1 MAGIFENYRC
11 EHHPDTGTRLGLA
24 KAYLKGEVNADLA
37 QRVLRRR
44 DRDMWLEAE
53 SSTLA
58 GVLIEPLVKACPR
71 KKFILTIRDP
81 YSWVDSWIDHNIN
94 LPPTKAS
101 GFAELDKIRLRVDD
115 FPPTKHDS
123 PLIQRGLPS
132 LACYFQLW
140 GNHNSRVLQAVPEE
154 RLLVVRTQEIAA
166 RIPEMAAWVGAPPET
181 LRSDRAWLFVA
192 PTKHRV
198 LATLD
203 AAYVQDTA
211 ERFCGTLMRR
221 YFSDTFFP
229 EAG

>member
-1 MAGIFENYRC
+1 MAGIFESYRC

-24 KAYLKGEVNADLA
+24 KAYLKEEADGDLA
-37 QRVLRRR
+37 QRVLKRR
-44 DRDMWLEAE
+44 DRDMWLEVE

-81 YSWVDSWIDHNIN
+81 YSWADSWIDHNIN
-94 LPPTKAS
+94 LPPKATS
-101 GFAELDKIRLRVDD
+101 GFAELDQIRLRVDD

-123 PLIQRGLPS
+123 PLIQRGLLP

-140 GNHNSRVLQAVPEE
+140 GHHNSRVLEAVPEE
-154 RLLVVRTQEIAA
+154 RLLVVRTPEIAA
-166 RIPEMAAWVGAPPET
+166 RIPEMAAWLGVPPQT
-181 LRSDRAWLFVA
+181 LRSDRAWLFA
-192 PTKHRV
+192 SPKKHRV

-203 AAYVQDTA
+203 AAYVEDTA

-221 YFSDTFFP
+221 CFPDTSFR
-229 EAG
+229 